1 MSDLVNRILD
11 CVPAGT
17 YALRALF
24 GLVDIVESDEIAT
37 AAVEGG
43 SAPRML
49 VNPEFVERYAATPE
63 RLVMLVMHEL
73 HHIILGHTRLLPTST
88 KLDNIVFD
96 AVINAMLCR
105 AFPDPAGIAFFTDFY
120 AADRVPEAILRPP
133 SRWHPDDK
141 HIPISRELVDAGYQ
155 ELALAHRGLYTPA
168 GATYEEVREAL
179 EKSCTEV
186 DAARVRLIGGHD
198 EGGLQEGNLEDRAP
212 VLLDVVRQIVEQWPQ
227 PPEPIRGRS
236 LADAMQ
242 SAIIRPRRV
251 MGNRDRLRALLRWA
265 GGLTERGQFRAVGAV
280 DQAATS
286 PLPGRQRRD
295 VVAQLLGSPILLH
308 EGSVR
313 GRGRVRAGERVHVY
327 LDVSGSV
334 MGILGVLTAATRDCS
349 DFVHPVVHGFSTQVA
364 DHSLADLAAGRV
376 TSTWG
381 TDIGCVAEHARRHGV
396 KRAVLI
402 TDGYVGRARG
412 IDAETLG
419 GVRLAVAYTG
429 RDSNDRD
436 LAPFVGRHDTLEV
449 N

>member
-24 GLVDIVESDEIAT
+24 GLVDIVESDEVAT

-43 SAPRML
+43 HAPRML
-49 VNPEFVERYAATPE
+49 VNPGFVERYASTPE

-105 AFPDPAGIAFFTDFY
+105 AFPDPAGIAFFTDLY

-133 SRWHPDDK
+133 PRWHPDDK
-141 HIPISRELVDAGYQ
+141 HIPISRELVDAGFK

-179 EKSCTEV
+179 EKSCTEA
-186 DAARVRLIGGHD
+186 DAADVSLIGGHD
-198 EGGLQEGNLEDRAP
+198 EGGLQEGHLEERAP
-212 VLLDVVRQIVEQWPQ
+212 VLLDIIRQIVEQWPQ
-227 PPEPIRGRS
+227 PPDPIRGRS
-236 LADAMQ
+236 LADALQ
-242 SAIIRPRRV
+242 SAIIGPQRV
-251 MGNRDRLRALLRWA
+251 VGNRTRLRMLLRWA
-265 GGLTERGQFRAVGAV
+265 GGLTDRGDVRTIGEVERASV
-280 DQAATS
+280 S
-286 PLPGRQRRD
+286 PLPSRERRD

-308 EGSVR
+308 ESSIS
-313 GRGRVRAGERVHVY
+313 GRGPVRTGERVHVY

-334 MGILGVLTAATRDCS
+334 MGILGVLTAAVRDCS
-349 DFVHPVVHGFSTQVA
+349 EFVHPVVHGFSTRVA
-364 DHSLADLAAGRV
+364 DHSFADLAAGRV

-381 TDIGCVAEHARRHGV
+381 TDIGCVAEHVRRNRV

-412 IDAETLG
+412 IDAQTLG
-419 GVRLAVAYTG
+419 GMRLAVAYTG
-429 RDSNDRD
+429 HGNQRD
-436 LAPFVGRHDTLEV
+436 LAPFTGRHDTLEV

>member
-24 GLVDIVESDEIAT
+24 QLVDIVESDEIAT

-43 SAPRML
+43 QAPRML
-49 VNPEFVERYAATPE
+49 VNPGFVERYAATPE

-88 KLDNIVFD
+88 RLDNIVFD

-141 HIPISRELVDAGYQ
+141 HIPISQELVDAGYQ
-155 ELALAHRGLYTPA
+155 ELALAHRGLYSPA

-179 EKSCTEV
+179 EKSCTEA
-186 DAARVRLIGGHD
+186 DAADVRLIGGHD
-198 EGGLQEGNLEDRAP
+198 EGGLHEGNLEDRAP

-236 LADAMQ
+236 LADALQ

-251 MGNRDRLRALLRWA
+251 VGNRARLRALLRWA
-265 GGLTERGQFRAVGAV
+265 GGLAERGQVRALGDVERIAS
-280 DQAATS
+280 S

-308 EGSVR
+308 EGAVNAR
-313 GRGRVRAGERVHVY
+313 GRTRAGERVHVY

-334 MGILGVLTAATRDCS
+334 MGILGVLTAAVRDCS
-349 DFVHPVVHGFSTQVA
+349 EFVHPVVHGFSTKVA

-381 TDIGCVAEHARRHGV
+381 TSIGCVAEHARRHGV

-419 GVRLAVAYTG
+419 GMRLAVAYTG
-429 RDSNDRD
+429 GSNPRD
-436 LAPFVGRHDTLEV
+436 LAPFSGRHDTLEV
-449 N
+449 S